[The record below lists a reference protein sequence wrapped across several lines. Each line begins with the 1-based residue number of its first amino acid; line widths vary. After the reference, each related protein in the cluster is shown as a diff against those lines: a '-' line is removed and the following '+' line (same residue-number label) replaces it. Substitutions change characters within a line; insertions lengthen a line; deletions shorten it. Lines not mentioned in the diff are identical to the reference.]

1 MKVKDMPYGA
11 ILWSSEPD
19 DEDEYDVL
27 GIMGVTLDEEYYEKE
42 CRKISGNPYDY
53 ELVEERHDKR

>member
-27 GIMGVTLDEEYYEKE
+27 GIMGVILDEEYYEKNVG
-42 CRKISGNPYDY
+42 KYQVILMIMN
-53 ELVEERHDKR
+53 